1 MAEITE
7 NKLNEGLD
15 YIIDQ
20 LTHGNTIE
28 GLKKGR
34 VWFGFEQLKEWKS
47 KYGFQFQIYSNDH
60 LIDNKP
66 HFHIVKSS
74 DGVNCRLF
82 FNGEIYDCKGKNG
95 LDKKVISAIQYF
107 LTDIKIQKMLV
118 ELWNFK
124 NPELKIIKF

>member
-1 MAEITE
+1 MTEIIE

-34 VWFGFEQLKEWKS
+34 VWFGLEQFKEWKS

-60 LIDNKP
+60 FIDNKP

-74 DGVNCRLF
+74 DDINCRLF

-95 LDKKVISAIQYF
+95 INKKVLDAIIYF
-107 LTDIKIQKMLV
+107 VTDSNNQRMLV
-118 ELWNFK
+118 EFWNIK
-124 NPELKIIKF
+124 NPELKIIV

>member
-1 MAEITE
+1 MSEIIE

-20 LTHGNTIE
+20 LTHGNTID

-60 LIDNKP
+60 LIENKP
-66 HFHIVKSS
+66 HFHLVKNS
-74 DGVNCRLF
+74 DGINCRLF
-82 FNGEIYDCKGKNG
+82 FNGKIYDCKGNKSI
-95 LDKKVISAIQYF
+95 DKKVLEAINYF
-107 LTDIKIQKMLV
+107 LSDNSIQILLQ
-118 ELWNFK
+118 EFWNQK
-124 NPELKIIKF
+124 NPSLKTNN